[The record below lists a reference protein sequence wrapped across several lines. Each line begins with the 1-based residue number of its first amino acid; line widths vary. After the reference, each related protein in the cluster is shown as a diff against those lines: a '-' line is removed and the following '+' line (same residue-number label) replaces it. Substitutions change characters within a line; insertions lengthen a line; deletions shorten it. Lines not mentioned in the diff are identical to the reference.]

1 MYIDGVTSYNK
12 RDIDWYSMFTLFFMV
27 NTEYTSVLYF
37 YLCLIAIIV
46 YKITIKARTNSSN
59 VKPPVKVIYVH

>member
-1 MYIDGVTSYNK
+1 MKETSYNK
-12 RDIDWYSMFTLFFMV
+12 RDIDWYSMFTLFCV

-37 YLCLIAIIV
+37 YFLSLIAIIV

-59 VKPPVKVIYVH
+59 VKPPVKVFFVH